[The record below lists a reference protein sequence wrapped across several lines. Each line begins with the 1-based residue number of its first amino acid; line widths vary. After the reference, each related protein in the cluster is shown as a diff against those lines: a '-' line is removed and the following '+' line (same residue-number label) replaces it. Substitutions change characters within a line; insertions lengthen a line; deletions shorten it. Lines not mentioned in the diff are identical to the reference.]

1 MPFRSADYQ
10 GTYNPT
16 ELELL
21 QQAYTQCCD
30 ILERC
35 ASTHE
40 DKDRLARLV
49 MRIFE
54 ESNHDPEITARRSAE
69 LARLFD

>member
-1 MPFRSADYQ
+1 MPFRSAEYQ
-10 GTYNPT
+10 GTYNPS

-30 ILERC
+30 LLERC
-35 ASTHE
+35 PSTHE

-54 ESNHDPEITARRSAE
+54 ECSHDPELAASRAAEHARR
-69 LARLFD
+69 LD